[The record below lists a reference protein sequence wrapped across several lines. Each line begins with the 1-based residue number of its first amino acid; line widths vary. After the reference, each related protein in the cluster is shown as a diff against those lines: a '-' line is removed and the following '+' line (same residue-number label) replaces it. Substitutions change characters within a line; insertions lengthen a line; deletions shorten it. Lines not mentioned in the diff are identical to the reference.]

1 MEEFHSSGEAPKN
14 SAIAQLKR
22 VQAALIEAPAT
33 RRMLSVLL
41 DIYPGTMCF
50 IIEKLKKANRCEVL
64 KKDFCQVSNRKAEY
78 LTCDPEQ
85 FPSRDQQKLELGE

>member
-1 MEEFHSSGEAPKN
+1 MQEFNSNGEAPKN

-22 VQAALIEAPAT
+22 VQAALMKAPAT

-50 IIEKLKKANRCEVL
+50 IIDKLKKANRCEVL
-64 KKDFCQVSNRKAEY
+64 KKDLCQVSKRKAEY
-78 LTCDPEQ
+78 LTCNRGQ
-85 FPSRDQQKLELGE
+85 FPTRDQQKLDLGE